1 MSPIVGIALAFA
13 GNLLNSV
20 GVNFQRYA
28 HVMNL
33 KRTEP
38 KPFTSLPLWW
48 LGALLC
54 ALGETG
60 NYVAYNLAPI
70 GLIAPIGAAN
80 VISNAIISAYWM
92 EEHLRRRDMLG
103 SLLAALGGL
112 TMVLSWPKSSSAA
125 SNIHASSVLTSSPS
139 PSPSSGGSSG
149 SWTSIPTLEE
159 RSIFTLCSLLI
170 LIWTLYFISRKK
182 IPQTLP
188 AGATPK
194 TVTAPAVNGD
204 LTLPGSGM
212 YGRERS
218 SSSTLTSS
226 SSSSSIAL
234 RDQYALFLVGCTAL
248 CATSTLLLL
257 KLILHPQTQFWMRLL
272 SFLLVF
278 ISLTGQIRFLNM
290 SFARFGTSE
299 IVPVYFAAY
308 TACVLVGDAIVFLSI
323 AVLDFL
329 SGCVVLLGLF
339 LLFFGVYLLSSDR
352 KPRDI
357 IKSL

>member
-125 SNIHASSVLTSSPS
+125 SNIHSSSVSTS
-139 PSPSSGGSSG
+139 PSPSSG
-149 SWTSIPTLEE
+149 TSIPTLEE
-159 RSIFTLCSLLI
+159 RSIFTLCSLCI

-182 IPQTLP
+182 MPQTLP

-194 TVTAPAVNGD
+194 TVAAPAVNGD

-218 SSSTLTSS
+218 SSSTLT
-226 SSSSSIAL
+226 SSSSIAL